1 MLKPV
6 NNALTSY
13 IKLYN
18 YGMLN
23 SNEPIKVPHLQKLAN
38 QLMLNGALVIELVSN
53 SFSESKKNFCR
64 LIKWGVP
71 KIYSS
76 TKFCKLSQ
84 LFRSA
89 KLLMLKSD
97 FRKKGVYSKTVTK
110 TLYRNKFLV
119 SKYIF
124 KLTYHCEASRWSEIC
139 CARDIRKK
147 PLDRLL
153 LLLILKSSY

>member
-1 MLKPV
+1 
-6 NNALTSY
+6 
-13 IKLYN
+13 
-18 YGMLN
+18 
-23 SNEPIKVPHLQKLAN
+23 
-38 QLMLNGALVIELVSN
+38 
-53 SFSESKKNFCR
+53 
-64 LIKWGVP
+64 
-71 KIYSS
+71 
-76 TKFCKLSQ
+76 
-84 LFRSA
+84 
-89 KLLMLKSD
+89 MLKSD

-153 LLLILKSSY
+153 LLLILKSSYSGCTVEKGTLKNFTNFTQETSVLESFLNKNEGVWAFNFIKKRFQRGCFSMKFANLFRTTILKNIWERLLLYLHVILFTRHEKY